1 MVLRK
6 KNILI
11 TGPPGVG
18 KTTMIKILST
28 RLAPLNPV
36 GFYTEEIR
44 EEGVRKGFE
53 LRSLEGA
60 KGVLSHIDFKGPHKV
75 GKYKVDVRGFEVFL
89 KTIPFL
95 NLETRLII
103 LDEIGKMECL
113 SDLFKKL
120 LKDILNSEKKVIATI
135 ALKGSG
141 LIEEIKK
148 REDVVLFEI
157 SKRNRDSLWSEILKE
172 FGTEGSSLKMPN
184 PRIEVFCYSG
194 YRGEEK
200 PRAFILEGKRIEIIE
215 ILTSWVEEAVGD
227 RLRKRFF
234 KVKGKDGSTHKIY
247 YNEKTEQWY
256 EIEKEG

>member
-18 KTTMIKILST
+18 KTTVIKNLST
-28 RLAPLNPV
+28 RLAPFRPV

-53 LRSLEGA
+53 LLSLDGT
-60 KGVLSHIDFKGPHKV
+60 KGLLSHIDIKSPHRV

-95 NLETRLII
+95 SPETHLII

-113 SDLFKKL
+113 SDLFKKI
-120 LKDILNSEKKVIATI
+120 LKDILDSEKKVIATI

-141 LIEEIKK
+141 LIEEVKK
-148 REDVVLFEI
+148 REDAVLFEI
-157 SKRNRDSLWSEILKE
+157 SLRNRDHLFSEILKE
-172 FGTEGSSLKMPN
+172 FGM
-184 PRIEVFCYSG
+184 
-194 YRGEEK
+194 
-200 PRAFILEGKRIEIIE
+200 EI
-215 ILTSWVEEAVGD
+215 
-227 RLRKRFF
+227 
-234 KVKGKDGSTHKIY
+234 
-247 YNEKTEQWY
+247 
-256 EIEKEG
+256 